1 MYSAKWSRRY
11 DRAATALPG
20 LVWAH
25 KVVNTGDPIV
35 RYWIV

>member
-1 MYSAKWSRRY
+1 MAKGRGI
-11 DRAATALPG
+11 AG

-35 RYWIV
+35 RYWITA